1 MRILTDDQRRA
12 LSFVQAAN
20 DGGFQPK
27 SEDVEAWLAEPT
39 STSDMLGGWVWR
51 HMRTTLGSNSTTEHA
66 LSLGWLA
73 SGSRGQHLTISPLGR
88 ALLRS
93 HDSEPDTTDAVLV
106 ADNRDPLA
114 YPRLIGAL
122 TDVGPGL
129 LVDPYLDAQEL
140 LDIVEHTQLER
151 VVVGQ
156 KDKAKTTRL
165 KMTLRNPEIAA
176 KVEVRAS
183 SEVHDRMVISATGA
197 VWLIGASL
205 NTVSRRSSFTTLTPM
220 PGPAAEV
227 LRDRVEE
234 CWSSASALSPSDDR
248 QAEESSG
255 G

>member
-1 MRILTDDQRRA
+1 MRILSDDQRHVLA
-12 LSFVQAAN
+12 FVQAAN
-20 DGGFQPK
+20 DGGIEPT

-39 STSDMLGGWVWR
+39 PTSDMLGGWVGR
-51 HMRTTLGSNSTTEHA
+51 HMRTTLGSKSTTEHA
-66 LSLGWLA
+66 LRLGWLA
-73 SGSRGQHLTISPLGR
+73 SGSQGRHLRITPLGR

-93 HDSEPDTTDAVLV
+93 HYNEPDATEAVLI

-165 KMTLRNPEIAA
+165 RLALKNPEIAA
-176 KVEVRAS
+176 KVEIRAS

-220 PGPAAEV
+220 PGAAADV
-227 LRDRVEE
+227 LRNRVEE
-234 CWSSASALSPSDDR
+234 CWSSASALTLPDDR
-248 QAEESSG
+248 QGEEISEG
-255 G
+255 